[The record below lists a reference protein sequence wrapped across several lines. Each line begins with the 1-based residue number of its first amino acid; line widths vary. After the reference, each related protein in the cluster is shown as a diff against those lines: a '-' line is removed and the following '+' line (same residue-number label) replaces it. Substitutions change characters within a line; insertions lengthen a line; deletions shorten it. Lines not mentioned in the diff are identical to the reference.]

1 MKKQKLVTMSAP
13 SVVINGEE
21 EVILEGKFR
30 LCDYSSARV
39 VLDLKY
45 RGKCAVISGESLRLC
60 AAAENVVYAWMNGW
74 DTLLLRSVSSVPAHL
89 LGNTNLHNRNQ
100 GRGTSC
106 LYAYRH
112 LCPCAPYLRQRPPSR
127 RGLPHRS

>member
-45 RGKCAVISGESLRLC
+45 RGKCAVISGEALRLC
-60 AAAENVVYAWMNGW
+60 AAAENVV
-74 DTLLLRSVSSVPAHL
+74 SVAGKIHSFS
-89 LGNTNLHNRNQ
+89 
-100 GRGTSC
+100 
-106 LYAYRH
+106 YE
-112 LCPCAPYLRQRPPSR
+112 YLSEVRCEQAD
-127 RGLPHRS
+127 